1 MMRPIWVLATNT
13 YKEVIRDRILYAL
26 ILFAILLMGLSLAL
40 GQLSF
45 AEQTRISANFGL
57 SAIHLVAVALA
68 IFVGSNLVF
77 KEIEKKTILTIL
89 VRPISRT
96 QFILGKALG
105 LSLLIFTMILALA
118 CILGLVFLMLGKPID
133 QRLAIVL
140 LGLFGESLVL
150 LGFTLVFSMITK
162 PLLVVCFS
170 IGVFLIGHWQ
180 SSLDFFVKKA
190 NGGPLLPV
198 SWVLQHFLPDLEKLN
213 WKDLVLYGQPVDWAS
228 KASAMAYA
236 GAWFAVCVCI
246 AALIFKRKDVG

>member
-1 MMRPIWVLATNT
+1 MRPIWILAKNT

-26 ILFAILLMGLSLAL
+26 LLFAVLLIGLSLAL

-45 AEQTRISANFGL
+45 AEQARISANFGL

-68 IFVGSNLVF
+68 IFVGSNLVY

-89 VRPISRT
+89 TRPISRL

-105 LSLLIFTMILALA
+105 LSLIILTMIFGLA
-118 CILGLVFLMLGKPID
+118 CVLMLVFWGLGMGVD
-133 QRLAIVL
+133 ARLGVVL
-140 LGLFGESLVL
+140 AGLLAEALVL

-180 SSLDFFVKKA
+180 GSLEFFAKKA
-190 NGGPLLPV
+190 QGGALGV
-198 SWVLQHFLPDLEKLN
+198 ISTVVHYGLPDLERIN
-213 WKDLVLYGQPVDWAS
+213 WKDLVLYNQPIEWAA
-228 KASAMAYA
+228 KAGALAYA
-236 GAWFAVCVCI
+236 ISWFGLCVCLSAI
-246 AALIFKRKDVG
+246 IFKRKDVG